1 MVPDFWNDFCSFL
14 YEVQRDYSYLLK
26 TTKRAKRNL
35 PGNAMAHVYY
45 ILGLELTD
53 QPLEKLENEV
63 TAAIQTT
70 FQQYSDYEMV
80 LF

>member
-1 MVPDFWNDFCSFL
+1 
-14 YEVQRDYSYLLK
+14 
-26 TTKRAKRNL
+26 
-35 PGNAMAHVYY
+35 MAHVYY

-63 TAAIQTT
+63 NAAIQTT

-80 LF
+80 LL

>member
-1 MVPDFWNDFCSFL
+1 
-14 YEVQRDYSYLLK
+14 
-26 TTKRAKRNL
+26 
-35 PGNAMAHVYY
+35 MAHVYY

-63 TAAIQTT
+63 NAAIQTT

-80 LF
+80 LLWANRFILGLFGGFFKLSSFLGEAWRGGQSEL